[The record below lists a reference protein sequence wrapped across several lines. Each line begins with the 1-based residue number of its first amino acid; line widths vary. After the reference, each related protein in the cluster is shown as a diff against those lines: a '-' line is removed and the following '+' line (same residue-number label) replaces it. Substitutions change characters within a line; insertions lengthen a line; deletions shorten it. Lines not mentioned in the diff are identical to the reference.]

1 MDTANTE
8 RISENVNTENTE
20 NTDKIADDPETGNS
34 TDTAAAEPEKKKQ
47 HSPMNPIQI
56 FLLNLL
62 VVIVSFWLM
71 FGFILGFSVAPNGD
85 MVPSIHE
92 RDLLLYYRLGNQI
105 RVQDVV
111 VIRKNNINYVG
122 RIIAAENDTVDITD
136 DNKPSVNGNSLVES
150 NIYYET
156 PRYEGFVEYPVTLG
170 KDEYFVLTDMRSGG
184 EDSRYY
190 GIVKKSE
197 IKGTVITVI
206 RRTSI

>member
-1 MDTANTE
+1 MDTA
-8 RISENVNTENTE
+8 
-20 NTDKIADDPETGNS
+20 KQPEQTQQ
-34 TDTAAAEPEKKKQ
+34 PEDVKQPEEHPKKEKEQKKQ

-62 VVIVSFWLM
+62 IVIVSVWLL
-71 FGFILGFSVAPNGD
+71 FGFIIGFAIAPNGD

-92 RDLLLYYRLGNQI
+92 RDLLLYYRLNQELHA
-105 RVQDVV
+105 QDVV

-122 RIIAAENDTVDITD
+122 RIIAVENDTVDISD
-136 DNKPSVNGNSLVES
+136 ANKPVVNGNSLVES

-170 KDEYFVLTDMRSGG
+170 KDEYFVLTDMRNGG

-190 GIVKKSE
+190 GIVKKQE

-206 RRTSI
+206 RRTGL